1 MSSRFG
7 LTTHEEEHSVNQESK
22 PIETH
27 QLSDSPMRNDLSPI
41 PTPKETPTKRSV
53 SNSIRNSPTL
63 LPQPSPRLHSTSPS
77 FRAVSPSLCS
87 LSRQSSLHSQY
98 SDAAGQSST
107 NTSPILSPQVLPS
120 VVPTSNPIGHP
131 PPHHHQKRKSRHP
144 SFSFHGLEGKGSTGS
159 AVQKPDYSEA
169 KIVVAMVGLPA
180 RGKSY
185 LSNKLQRYLK
195 WLEFSVKVF
204 NVGQYRRERYRERAQ
219 KLGQKEDQS
228 ANFFDPSNQ
237 NASEV
242 REQMAS
248 ECLES
253 LITWLKD
260 GGNVG
265 IHDATNSTKARRD
278 KIVTRLKKERNISLI
293 FLESICTDPNVIAG
307 NIAVK
312 VASGDPDYDGMPK
325 EKAEEDFIKRI
336 KHYEDNYEPIDP
348 VSEGHL
354 SFCKVVN
361 VGYEVTV
368 NKIDG
373 LVSLEF
379 HKLINLWRFVSDLV
393 LLYLALRYL
402 ASRVAFYLMNL
413 HVTPRSIFFTRHGES
428 QYNVEGKIGGD
439 SYLSERGAQYSEALP
454 NLIAGSIGDTPLTV
468 WTSTLKR
475 TIQTAKH
482 LPYPK
487 LTWKSLDEL
496 DAGVCDGMTYEEI
509 EEHYPEDYAERDD
522 DKFNYRYRG
531 GESYR
536 DVVVRLEPVI
546 MELERQE
553 NILIVCHQAVL
564 RCLYAYFHNL
574 NQEELPYIKIPL
586 HTVIKLTPKA
596 YGCDEERYSV
606 PIEAVDTTRPKPVKL
621 GSSVK
626 VEDVAPSP
634 STRPPKEAKIP
645 SGLI

>member
-1 MSSRFG
+1 MSSGGMGRSQS
-7 LTTHEEEHSVNQESK
+7 EEEGSAAGEQGRLPTRSYS
-22 PIETH
+22 H
-27 QLSDSPMRNDLSPI
+27 QQRD
-41 PTPKETPTKRSV
+41 PTPKGLSRTS
-53 SNSIRNSPTL
+53 SS
-63 LPQPSPRLHSTSPS
+63 STSTHRRTNRS
-77 FRAVSPSLCS
+77 LSSSNRKSPIIFPHARSSTHSSPKTNHSS
-87 LSRQSSLHSQY
+87 LSRNSSLHS
-98 SDAAGQSST
+98 SFSEAAYRSSNCNSPT
-107 NTSPILSPQVLPS
+107 TSPQPLPNH
-120 VVPTSNPIGHP
+120 PTTTTPTTANTPTTSFHSAQQQQSGH
-131 PPHHHQKRKSRHP
+131 KKSSRHP
-144 SFSFHGLEGKGSTGS
+144 SFSYHGLEGKGSTGS
-159 AVQKPDYSEA
+159 HVQKPDYSEA

-195 WLEFSVKVF
+195 WLEFSVRVF
-204 NVGQYRRERYRERAQ
+204 NVGQHRRDKFRKMAQ
-219 KLGQKEDQS
+219 ELGLKEDQS
-228 ANFFDPSNQ
+228 ANFFDPN
-237 NASEV
+237 NEHARHV
-242 REQMAS
+242 REELAA

-253 LITWLKD
+253 LISWLKA

-265 IHDATNSTKARRD
+265 IHDATNTTKARR
-278 KIVTRLKKERNISLI
+278 KAIVDRVKKEKGISLI
-293 FLESICTDPNVIAG
+293 FLESICTDPQVIEANVD
-307 NIAVK
+307 VK
-312 VASGDPDYDGMPK
+312 VASGDPDYDGQPRENAK
-325 EKAEEDFIKRI
+325 KDFLARI
-336 KHYEDNYEPIDP
+336 AHYEANYETVDEP
-348 VSEGHL
+348 HL

-368 NKIDG
+368 NRID
-373 LVSLEF
+373 
-379 HKLINLWRFVSDLV
+379 N
-393 LLYLALRYL
+393 YL

-413 HVTPRSIFFTRHGES
+413 HITPRSIFFTRHGES

-439 SYLSERGAQYSEALP
+439 SQLSIHGMEYAKALP
-454 NLIAGSIGDTPLTV
+454 KLIGDAIGDRPLTV

-475 TIQTAKH
+475 TIQTARD

-564 RCLYAYFHNL
+564 RCLYAYFHNY
-574 NQEELPYIKIPL
+574 NQDELPYLKIPL

-596 YGCDEERYSV
+596 YGCDEERFTL
-606 PIEAVDTTRPKPVKL
+606 PIEAVDTTRPKPVKV
-621 GSSVK
+621 GNTPPAPKIDDS
-626 VEDVAPSP
+626 PSP
-634 STRPPKEAKIP
+634 STQRPLHK
-645 SGLI
+645 